1 MFSSSK
7 SYFQPGKPSLRRQ
20 QDVKTFFKWLH
31 ITGEAIFLPA
41 TSMVLIFPP
50 ELPPK
55 SCCYGCQSGKEKREN
70 WSLVL
75 TSQQYVNGLPK
86 RTCAN
91 VRLVWA
97 QSFGCVWRSTQ
108 EYVLKNLF
116 QSPFYF
122 RTPTYTGISC
132 AFPFQRSH
140 RIEMQWSL
148 FREIGAVCDLLFL
161 RLLNMGLT
169 FSCVLQWMM
178 QKMWVRRIKLNF
190 TWFNFVDLLL

>member
-86 RTCAN
+86 RICAN

-108 EYVLKNLF
+108 EYVLKNFCFKVLSISEHPRTRVF
-116 QSPFYF
+116 HVLSPSKGVTGSKCNDLYLERSVRCVTCYF
-122 RTPTYTGISC
+122 
-132 AFPFQRSH
+132 
-140 RIEMQWSL
+140 
-148 FREIGAVCDLLFL
+148 
-161 RLLNMGLT
+161 
-169 FSCVLQWMM
+169 
-178 QKMWVRRIKLNF
+178 
-190 TWFNFVDLLL
+190 

>member
-7 SYFQPGKPSLRRQ
+7 SYFQAGKPSLRRQ
-20 QDVKTFFKWLH
+20 QDVKTFFKWFH

-41 TSMVLIFPP
+41 TSMILIFPP
-50 ELPPK
+50 GLPPK
-55 SCCYGCQSGKEKREN
+55 SCCYGCRSGKEKREN

-75 TSQQYVNGLPK
+75 KSQQYVNGLPK

-97 QSFGCVWRSTQ
+97 QSSGCVWGST
-108 EYVLKNLF
+108 EKFGERCFEKFLF

-132 AFPFQRSH
+132 AFPCQRSH

-148 FREIGAVCDLLFL
+148 FREIGAVCALLFL

-169 FSCVLQWMM
+169 FSNEWC
-178 QKMWVRRIKLNF
+178 KKGG
-190 TWFNFVDLLL
+190 